1 MFNDGNMMIT
11 LKEKLKKDLK
21 VFRYNFGYFAD
32 KVGIS
37 QSHLSNI
44 LSGLKTPPDDLAKK
58 LAIVATALTEQEYTQ
73 EQFQSK
79 D

>member
-1 MFNDGNMMIT
+1 MRT
-11 LKEKLKKDLK
+11 LKEQLKKDLK
-21 VFRYNFGYFAD
+21 AFRYNLGNLAD
-32 KVGIS
+32 KAGIS
-37 QSHLSNI
+37 KSHLSNI
-44 LSGLKTPPDDLAKK
+44 LIGARTPPDDLAKK